1 VKKTHLH
8 ILTDYLIN
16 ASGIIALMLLW
27 EIAPRVG
34 LVDTQFFPPL
44 SHVLLFLGK
53 LAASGIL
60 FIHIA
65 ASLQRIFIGLAL
77 AVITAVPIGFIL
89 GGVFPALSRRLTP
102 LFRFLEQINAL
113 PLSLIFILFFG
124 IGEVVKVFIIFWSTI
139 WPILFATIAG
149 VKQVNPLYIKIA
161 RSFGASKLHV
171 FTKVIFPGAAPVI
184 FTGIRAGATYAFF
197 ILIAA
202 EAMGAYF
209 GLGRLIRSSAFGA
222 CIIIALLS
230 MAINYLL
237 HWIEYISFDWRHSLD
252 NEDNK

>member
-1 VKKTHLH
+1 VKNHLNH
-8 ILTDYLIN
+8 LTDQFIN
-16 ASGIIALMLLW
+16 ASGIIALILLW

-34 LVDTQFFPPL
+34 LVDRQFFPPL
-44 SHVLLFLGK
+44 SQVLLFLGK

-77 AVITAVPIGFIL
+77 AVVIAVPTGFIL
-89 GGVFPALSRRLTP
+89 GGVFPALSRKLTP

-124 IGEVVKVFIIFWSTI
+124 IGEIVKVFIIFWSTI
-139 WPILFATIAG
+139 WPILFTTLAG
-149 VKQVNPLYIKIA
+149 VKQVDPLYIKIA
-161 RSFGASKLHV
+161 RSFGANKLNI
-171 FTKVIFPGAAPVI
+171 FCKVILPGAAPVI

-202 EAMGAYF
+202 EAMGAHF

-230 MAINYLL
+230 MATNYLL
-237 HWIEYISFDWRHSLD
+237 HWIEAIIFDWRHTLESE
-252 NEDNK
+252 NQK